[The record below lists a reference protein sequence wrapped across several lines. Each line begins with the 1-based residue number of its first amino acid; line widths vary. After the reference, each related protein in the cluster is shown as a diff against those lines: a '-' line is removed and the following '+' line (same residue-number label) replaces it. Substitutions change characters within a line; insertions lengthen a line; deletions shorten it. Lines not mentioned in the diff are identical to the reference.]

1 MASAFAMIMAGGF
14 SADLSVLTEIRAEAA
29 VPFGGK
35 FRIIDFPLSN
45 CVNSGI
51 FNVAVLTQYKPR
63 SLNDHIGIGKPWDL
77 DRAQGGVR
85 LLQPYQGGPYGDWQK
100 GTADAVRRNLDFV
113 LQQDADHVLVLA
125 GDHIY
130 LMNYQ
135 PMLRE
140 HIQSGADLTV
150 AVRRVNPHETHRYG
164 IVTLGAEERI
174 VGFQEKPRR
183 SRETLASMGIYIFR
197 RSLLVET
204 LQAQDYLDFGRDVL
218 PALVAQPRLVR
229 AYAFPGYWADV
240 GNVQAYWE
248 ANMSLLAE
256 DPALNLYDPDWV
268 VHTRSEDRAP
278 AKLGGNA
285 QVGGSLISNG
295 CWVDGTVERSILSPG
310 VRVAEG
316 AVIRDSVILADSV
329 IEAGAFVDRCVVDED
344 EDEDNDDD
352 DANKHDLGGGWFCF
366 NEAPQLGRG
375 WDEDEDAGDGD
386 DNAANKLS
394 PQVLNTGLT
403 LVGEGSSIPEGM
415 VLGRNVVVHPLS
427 DEKAFGPH
435 KKIAS
440 GSDVGVSLR

>member
-183 SRETLASMGIYIFR
+183 SRETLASMGIYVFR

-329 IEAGAFVDRCVVDED
+329 IEAGAFVDRCVVDKR
-344 EDEDNDDD
+344 
-352 DANKHDLGGGWFCF
+352 AWIKAG
-366 NEAPQLGRG
+366 ARV
-375 WDEDEDAGDGD
+375 GDGD

-403 LVGEGSSIPEGM
+403 LVGEGASIPEGM

-427 DEKAFGPH
+427 DEKTFGPH

>member
-14 SADLSVLTEIRAEAA
+14 SERLSVLTETRAEPA

-35 FRIIDFPLSN
+35 FRLIDFPLSN
-45 CVNSGI
+45 CVNSSI
-51 FNVAVLTQYKPR
+51 FNIAVLTQYKPR

-85 LLQPYQGGPYGDWQK
+85 LLQPYQGGLYGDWQK

-113 LQQDADHVLVLA
+113 LQQQEEHTLILA

-140 HIQSGADLTV
+140 HVSSGADLTV

-164 IVTLGAEERI
+164 IVTLGADDRI

-183 SRETLASMGIYIFR
+183 TRETLASMGIYIFR
-197 RSLLVET
+197 KDLLVET
-204 LQAQDYLDFGRDVL
+204 LQAHDYLDFGKDVV
-218 PALVAQPRLVR
+218 PALILQGKDVR
-229 AYAFPGYWADV
+229 AHAFPGYWADV
-240 GNVQAYWE
+240 GTVQAYWE

-256 DPALNLYDPDWV
+256 EPALNLYDPDWV
-268 VHTRSEDRAP
+268 VHTRSEERAP
-278 AKLGGNA
+278 AKIGANA

-295 CWVDGTVERSILSPG
+295 CWVEGVVERSVLSPG

-316 AVIRDSVILADSV
+316 AVIRDSIVLPDTV
-329 IEAGAFVDRCVVDED
+329 IEGGAVIDRCVVDKRVRVG
-344 EDEDNDDD
+344 
-352 DANKHDLGGGWFCF
+352 AG
-366 NEAPQLGRG
+366 ARV
-375 WDEDEDAGDGD
+375 GDGD
-386 DNAANKLS
+386 DNSAHKAM
-394 PQVLNTGLT
+394 PEVLNTGLT
-403 LVGEGSSIPEGM
+403 LVGEGSIIPEGL
-415 VLGRNVVVHPLS
+415 VIGRNVVVHPGS
-427 DEKAFGPH
+427 SERTFGKK

-440 GSDVGVSLR
+440 GSDIGVDLR